1 MKKKLSNYFRKPFN
15 VCSLIGVAIGIIL
28 SYFFADYIGLLTPPS
43 AEDYADLY
51 VQKDQIIDNIDTIFD
66 FNNASILSTDDKIII
81 ELVSTTNSDY
91 SLRLTFSK
99 DKQLIACEERS
110 DKPGFETYTEYRIL
124 DSIGLHSAIIFLG
137 ILVGLSF
144 ACILHLIYKKL
155 HSKKKRC

>member
-15 VCSLIGVAIGIIL
+15 VCSSIGVAIGIIL

-51 VQKDQIIDNIDTIFD
+51 VQKDQITDNIDTIFD
-66 FNNASILSTDDKIII
+66 FNNASIRSTDDKIII
-81 ELVSTTNSDY
+81 ELVSTMNSDY

-99 DKQLIACEERS
+99 DKQLIDCEEIS
-110 DKPGFETYTEYRIL
+110 DKPGFETYTEYGIL
-124 DSIGLHSAIIFLG
+124 NSIGLHSAIIFLG
-137 ILVGLSF
+137 IIFGIF
-144 ACILHLIYKKL
+144 WACLLHQIYKKL